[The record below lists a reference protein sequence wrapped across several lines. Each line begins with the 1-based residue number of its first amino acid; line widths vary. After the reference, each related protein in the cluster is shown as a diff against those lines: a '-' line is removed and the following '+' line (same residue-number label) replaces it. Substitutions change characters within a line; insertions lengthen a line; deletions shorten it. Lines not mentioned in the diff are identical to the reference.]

1 MLRVR
6 PQPLTL
12 RHERQ
17 RRSIILASACSA
29 SGNMASQ
36 RIPSQRSL
44 MSSPKRKHAGIE
56 RELIRTLTF
65 ACETAKSE
73 IVGFQWLTH
82 EVDYQRFPQSLV
94 VTWMFD
100 SEASRAR
107 SLASSDKA
115 RMLELTLAAFDEV
128 GISVSS
134 IAEHVAFSVERPARG
149 KRGQGH

>member
-1 MLRVR
+1 M
-6 PQPLTL
+6 P
-12 RHERQ
+12 
-17 RRSIILASACSA
+17 
-29 SGNMASQ
+29 
-36 RIPSQRSL
+36 
-44 MSSPKRKHAGIE
+44 SPKRKYSAIE
-56 RELIRTLTF
+56 RELIRMLTT

-82 EVDYQRFPQSLV
+82 DVDYERFPQSLC
-94 VTWMFD
+94 VTWLFD

-107 SLASSDKA
+107 ALASSDKA

-134 IAEHVAFSVERPARG
+134 IADHVAFSVERPARG

>member
-1 MLRVR
+1 M
-6 PQPLTL
+6 P
-12 RHERQ
+12 
-17 RRSIILASACSA
+17 
-29 SGNMASQ
+29 
-36 RIPSQRSL
+36 
-44 MSSPKRKHAGIE
+44 SPKRKHSGIE
-56 RELIRTLTF
+56 RELIRTLTL

-82 EVDYQRFPQSLV
+82 DVDYERFPQSLC

-107 SLASSDKA
+107 ALASSDKA

-134 IAEHVAFSVERPARG
+134 IATHVAFSVERQARG